1 MVGSLCQLIIS
12 IWVGPHL
19 SNPPCLA
26 GEGVIKQSCS
36 VSCSEL
42 EGIKEMSDDLLFFN
56 GINGATGDYLLPPLT
71 TEQVSRIA
79 QGEGFDPENLEDIQ
93 LKKREKEE
101 PDFAPVEGVDPK
113 NLAETGWGV
122 IFAYNADPAIR
133 EALSELLEHRKKQ
146 ATQKHEHYY
155 QEYTGVRAYRPG
167 ESKNVF
173 LSRQGLGPGPADPD
187 KMPYYLLIVGD
198 PVTIPYRFQCQL
210 DVQYAV
216 GRIYFDTPEEYA
228 QYARSVVEAETGN
241 LSLSPSA
248 SFFGVCNP
256 GDAATNLS
264 TQDLIKP
271 LSDWVVKE
279 HPNWNVKTI
288 LKEEATKARLGQL
301 LGGSET
307 PSLLFT
313 ASHGMGFPN
322 GDPRQLGHQGALLC
336 QDWPGKEWGRQP
348 IPEDFY
354 FSGDD
359 IGEQSRLLG
368 LIAFHFA
375 CYGAG
380 TPQMDEFDGHTK
392 SQRPQ
397 IAPYPFVARLPQK
410 MLSHPKGGALAVIGH
425 IDRAWGCSFSWSDIR
440 GSSDERRQIAVF
452 QSSVKRL
459 LEGHPVGSA
468 LEYFDERY
476 AEISSDLNVELEDIK
491 FGATPN
497 NRSLASMWTAN
508 NDARNYA
515 IFGDPAVRLV
525 VSENAVTSDRPTI
538 ETVHLPA
545 AGSGETTQT
554 QAVDD
559 AALNQAQSQLI
570 ASLEQFVNTAQNAPA
585 IRAESLQTALSV
597 ATNLLN
603 TLKALS

>member
-1 MVGSLCQLIIS
+1 M
-12 IWVGPHL
+12 
-19 SNPPCLA
+19 
-26 GEGVIKQSCS
+26 
-36 VSCSEL
+36 SE
-42 EGIKEMSDDLLFFN
+42 DLLFFN

-79 QGEGFDPENLEDIQ
+79 QGEEFHPEDIEDIQ
-93 LKKREKEE
+93 LKKRQKEE
-101 PDFAPVEGVDPK
+101 PDFAVIEAVDPK

-133 EALSELLEHRKKQ
+133 EALSELLEHRKRQ

-155 QEYTGVRAYRPG
+155 QEYTGVRGYRPG
-167 ESKNVF
+167 ESKNQF
-173 LSRQGLGPGPADPD
+173 LSRQGVGPGPADPD

-210 DVQYAV
+210 SVQYAV
-216 GRIYFDTPEEYA
+216 GRIYFDTPQEYA

-241 LSLSPSA
+241 LSLSPNA

-264 TQDLIKP
+264 TQDLVKP
-271 LSDWVVKE
+271 LSDWVVEE

-288 LKEEATKARLGQL
+288 LKEEATKARLGHL

-322 GDPRQLGHQGALLC
+322 GDPRQLRHQGALLC
-336 QDWPGKEWGRQP
+336 QDWPGREWGRQP

-359 IGEQSRLLG
+359 IGEQARLLG

-392 SQRPQ
+392 SERPQ

-410 MLSHPKGGALAVIGH
+410 LLSHPQGGALAVVGH
-425 IDRAWGCSFSWSDIR
+425 VDRAWGCSFSWSDIR
-440 GSSDERRQIAVF
+440 DKEARRQIAVF

-468 LEYFDERY
+468 VEYFDERY
-476 AEISSDLNVELEDIK
+476 AEISSDLSVELEDIK

-497 NRSLASMWTAN
+497 NKSLASMWTAN

-525 VSENAVTSDRPTI
+525 VSEKGGTSDRPTI
-538 ETVHLPA
+538 ETVHLPTA
-545 AGSGETTQT
+545 PSGQSSA

-559 AALNQAQSQLI
+559 TALNQAQTQLI
-570 ASLEQFVNTAQNAPA
+570 ASLQQFVNTAQQAPA
-585 IRAESLQTALSV
+585 SRAESLQTALSV
-597 ATNLLN
+597 ANNLLN

>member
-1 MVGSLCQLIIS
+1 M
-12 IWVGPHL
+12 
-19 SNPPCLA
+19 
-26 GEGVIKQSCS
+26 
-36 VSCSEL
+36 SE
-42 EGIKEMSDDLLFFN
+42 DLLFFN
-56 GINGATGDYLLPPLT
+56 GINGASGDYLLPPLT
-71 TEQVSRIA
+71 PEQITKIA
-79 QGEGFDPENLEDIQ
+79 QGEEFDPEHLDELQRKYKHVKGI
-93 LKKREKEE
+93 E
-101 PDFAPVEGVDPK
+101 PDFAPIEGVDPK

-122 IFAYNADPAIR
+122 IFAYDADPVIR
-133 EALSELLEHRKKQ
+133 EALSELLDHRKKQ
-146 ATQKHEHYY
+146 ATQKYEHYY
-155 QEYTGVRAYRPG
+155 QEYSGVRGYRPG
-167 ESKNVF
+167 ESKNKF
-173 LSRQGLGPGPADPD
+173 LSRQGVGPGPADPD

-198 PVTIPYRFQCQL
+198 PKTIPYRFQSQL
-210 DVQYAV
+210 SVQYAV
-216 GRIYFDTPEEYA
+216 GRIHFDTPQEYA

-248 SFFGVCNP
+248 TFFGVCNP

-264 TQDLIKP
+264 TQDLILP
-271 LSDWVVKE
+271 LSEWVVEE
-279 HPNWNVKTI
+279 HPSWDVKTI

-322 GDPRQLGHQGALLC
+322 GDPRQLSHQGALLC
-336 QDWPGKEWGRQP
+336 QDWPGRQWGRQP

-380 TPQMDEFDGHTK
+380 CPQKDEFDGHSK
-392 SQRPQ
+392 FLSERPD

-410 MLSHPKGGALAVIGH
+410 LLSHPKGGALAVIGH

-440 GSSDERRQIAVF
+440 SPENRRQIAVF

-468 LEYFDERY
+468 VEYFDERY
-476 AEISSDLNVELEDIK
+476 AEISSDLSIELEEIK
-491 FGATPN
+491 FGAAPN
-497 NRSLASMWTAN
+497 NQSLAGMWTAN

-525 VSENAVTSDRPTI
+525 VSKNGAAGDRGTI
-538 ETVHLPA
+538 ETVHLPSVQ
-545 AGSGETTQT
+545 SGQDSPQLT
-554 QAVDD
+554 VDEV
-559 AALNQAQSQLI
+559 ALNQAQTQLI
-570 ASLEQFVNTAQNAPA
+570 ASLEQFVNTAQQAPA
-585 IRAESLQTALSV
+585 NRAESLQTALSA

>member
-1 MVGSLCQLIIS
+1 M
-12 IWVGPHL
+12 
-19 SNPPCLA
+19 
-26 GEGVIKQSCS
+26 
-36 VSCSEL
+36 SE
-42 EGIKEMSDDLLFFN
+42 DLVFFN
-56 GINGATGDYLLPPLT
+56 GINGSTGDYLLPPLT
-71 TEQVSRIA
+71 LDQVARIA
-79 QGEGFDPENLEDIQ
+79 QGEDFDPEHLDELQRKDKHI
-93 LKKREKEE
+93 KGIE

-113 NLAETGWGV
+113 NIAETGWGV
-122 IFAYNADPAIR
+122 IFAHNADPAIR

-146 ATQKHEHYY
+146 ATQKYEHYY

-167 ESKNVF
+167 ESKNQF
-173 LSRQGLGPGPADPD
+173 LSRQGVGPGPADPD

-228 QYARSVVEAETGN
+228 QYARSVVEAETSN
-241 LSLSPSA
+241 LSLSRSA

-264 TQDLIKP
+264 TEDLIQP
-271 LSDWVVKE
+271 LAEWLVEDQPDWD
-279 HPNWNVKTI
+279 VKTI
-288 LKEEATKARLGQL
+288 IKEEATKARLGQL

-313 ASHGMGFPN
+313 ASHGMGFAN
-322 GDPRQLGHQGALLC
+322 GESRQLRHQGALLC
-336 QDWPGKEWGRQP
+336 QDWPGRQWGRQP

-359 IGEQSRLLG
+359 ISADARLLG

-380 TPQMDEFDGHTK
+380 TPKLDEFDGHGK
-392 SQRPQ
+392 FLSQRPE

-410 MLSHPKGGALAVIGH
+410 LLSHPKGGALAVIGH
-425 IDRAWGCSFSWSDIR
+425 VDRAWGCSFSWSSIR
-440 GSSDERRQIAVF
+440 GSNAERRQVAVF
-452 QSSVKRL
+452 QSTLKRL

-468 LEYFDERY
+468 VEYFNERY
-476 AEISSDLNVELEDIK
+476 AELSSDLSCELEEVK

-497 NRSLASMWTAN
+497 NQSLASMWTAN

-515 IFGDPAVRLV
+515 IIGDPAVRLV
-525 VSENAVTSDRPTI
+525 VSENGASSDRPTI
-538 ETVHLPA
+538 ETVNLDSVLSGQNA
-545 AGSGETTQT
+545 AQATPT

-559 AALNQAQSQLI
+559 AALNKAQSQLI
-570 ASLEQFVNTAQNAPA
+570 SSLEQFVKTAQQAPA
-585 IRAESLQTALSV
+585 NRTESLQTALSV